1 MIWDPEDFELAEFD
15 DLKALDSR
23 LFRDGY
29 PHMVEIL
36 GLDEIPWALVPG
48 FNAFATE
55 SDR

>member
-1 MIWDPEDFELAEFD
+1 MGDLPD
-15 DLKALDSR
+15 DEDSR